1 MSALINDRRR
11 AHDIKQMT
19 PPMTEYFARRYE
31 GVAAIENDYEADES
45 LADSRK

>member
-19 PPMTEYFARRYE
+19 PPMTEYFARRFE
-31 GVAAIENDYEADES
+31 VAAIENDYEADES